1 MINDKTI
8 NKMNRLLLYIPLLL
22 ILFLCALITLWWRPD
37 LDSNYLEKKYAQES
51 SRFLSIDGVR
61 LHYRDSGNSDL
72 PTLVFIHGFGASLHT
87 WEAWAQDLQKD
98 FRVIRFDLP
107 GFGLTGPEPTGNYSD
122 DRVNEILIKLLDT
135 ANIQKATIIGNSI
148 GGRIAWYFAAKH
160 PERTEKLVL
169 ISPDGFESPGLR
181 YNNQPEIPWYLNA
194 IKYIFPQ
201 FLFKQNLELAYTNPS
216 VLTETLFERYYELAL
231 YPGNRQAML
240 DRMRETVLKDP
251 QLFLKSIKCPTL
263 LLWGENDRMIP
274 LSNAQDYLGLMP
286 QATLQVLSKIGHL
299 PQEES
304 PNMSLP
310 FLRAFLK

>member
-1 MINDKTI
+1 MK
-8 NKMNRLLLYIPLLL
+8 RLLLYIPLLL
-22 ILFLCALITLWWRPD
+22 VLLLCILITLWWRPD
-37 LDSNYLEKKYAQES
+37 LDVDYLENKYAQES
-51 SRFLSIDGVR
+51 SRFMNIEGVR
-61 LHYRDSGNSDL
+61 LHYRDSGNPNL
-72 PTLVFIHGFGASLHT
+72 PAIVLIHGFGASLHT

-107 GFGLTGPEPTGNYSD
+107 GFGLTGPEPMQNYSD
-122 DRVNEILIKLLDT
+122 DRVNALLIKLLDT
-135 ANIQKATIIGNSI
+135 ANIQKVTMIGNSI

-169 ISPDGFESPGLR
+169 ISPDGFKSPGIS
-181 YNNQPEIPWYLNA
+181 YNNQPEIPWYLNS

-240 DRMRETVLKDP
+240 DRMRATVLKDP
-251 QLFLKSIKCPTL
+251 QSFLKEIHCPTL
-263 LLWGENDRMIP
+263 LLWGDNDRMIP
-274 LSNAQDYLGLMP
+274 LSNAQDYLRLMP
-286 QATLQVLSKIGHL
+286 QASLQVLPNIGHL

-304 PNMSLP
+304 ANMSLP
-310 FLRAFLK
+310 FLREFLK

>member
-1 MINDKTI
+1 MK
-8 NKMNRLLLYIPLLL
+8 RLLLYIPLLL
-22 ILFLCALITLWWRPD
+22 VLLLCILITLWWRPD
-37 LDSNYLEKKYAQES
+37 LDVDYLENKYAQES
-51 SRFLSIDGVR
+51 SRFMNIEGVR
-61 LHYRDSGNSDL
+61 LHYRDSGNPNL
-72 PTLVFIHGFGASLHT
+72 PAIVLIHGFGASLHT

-107 GFGLTGPEPTGNYSD
+107 GFGLTGPEPMQNYSD
-122 DRVNEILIKLLDT
+122 DRVNTILIKLLDT
-135 ANIQKATIIGNSI
+135 ANIQKVTIIGNSI

-169 ISPDGFESPGLR
+169 ISPDGFKSPGIS
-181 YNNQPEIPWYLNA
+181 YNNQPEIPCYLNS

-240 DRMRETVLKDP
+240 DRMRATVLKDP
-251 QLFLKSIKCPTL
+251 QSFLKEIHCPTL
-263 LLWGENDRMIP
+263 LLWGDNDRMIP
-274 LSNAQDYLGLMP
+274 LSNAQDYLRLMP
-286 QATLQVLSKIGHL
+286 QASLQVLPNIGHL

-304 PNMSLP
+304 ANVSLP
-310 FLRAFLK
+310 FLREFLK